1 MSSPLRVLLEM
12 RPAFDGH
19 AGIPQEARLLFRGLN
34 LIGDLR
40 VEGLLQS
47 SGHVLLRGLPAK
59 PSSWSREMRRDKQLN
74 RLSRVVVSV
83 KKDLFNV
90 RVAAIEMAL
99 WHLLGG
105 SQALTRFD
113 ATHFRDFIWQSLFAR
128 TLHAEDFDTVT
139 NAGYRIARVPW
150 TAMHRCG
157 LATHKLGYPL
167 YPRLDTSAFDIM
179 IAETPYPATVSP
191 RTRLVVRYHD
201 AIPLLMPHTI
211 AQMEYHQ
218 ASHYHALRCNVA
230 AGARFACVSDSTRK
244 DLVSIFPRA
253 EAQSVTIHNMVS
265 QHYFPED
272 STPERIAEIV
282 RTRLNEKIAPPTPP
296 ATLFRRRDGN
306 GTSGAVNYLLMV
318 STIEPRKNHAA
329 LLAAWEGL
337 RAGRFPDMKLVIVGM
352 LGWSHKP
359 IVKKFRPWMERGEL
373 VVLEDVPSPELRLL
387 YGHSRATICPSF
399 GEGFDFSGVEAMR
412 CGTAVIASDIPV
424 HREIFDDAAEYCS
437 PYDTADLARAI
448 AEVADPSKP
457 ARRDELV
464 RKGAAVSARYLPEV
478 ILPKWREYLL
488 EMPASASR
496 P

>member
-1 MSSPLRVLLEM
+1 
-12 RPAFDGH
+12 
-19 AGIPQEARLLFRGLN
+19 
-34 LIGDLR
+34 
-40 VEGLLQS
+40 
-47 SGHVLLRGLPAK
+47 
-59 PSSWSREMRRDKQLN
+59 
-74 RLSRVVVSV
+74 
-83 KKDLFNV
+83 
-90 RVAAIEMAL
+90 
-99 WHLLGG
+99 
-105 SQALTRFD
+105 
-113 ATHFRDFIWQSLFAR
+113 
-128 TLHAEDFDTVT
+128 
-139 NAGYRIARVPW
+139 
-150 TAMHRCG
+150 
-157 LATHKLGYPL
+157 LATRKLGYPL

-211 AQMEYHQ
+211 AQMAYHQ
-218 ASHYHALRCNVA
+218 ASHYHALRCNVE
-230 AGARFACVSDSTRK
+230 AGARFACVSDATRK
-244 DLVSIFPRA
+244 DLVSIFPQA

-265 QHYFPED
+265 QHYFTED
-272 STPERIAEIV
+272 ATPERIAEIV

-306 GTSGAVNYLLMV
+306 GTSGAVDYLLMV

-329 LLAAWEGL
+329 LLAAWEAL

-387 YGHSRATICPSF
+387 YGHSRATVCPSF

-437 PYDTADLARAI
+437 PYDAADLARAI
-448 AEVADPSKP
+448 AEVIDPSKR

-478 ILPKWREYLL
+478 ILPKWRDYLL
-488 EMPASASR
+488 EMSPSAAR